1 MTYSPLHNIWLS
13 INQRSIICLILV
25 VLTVSFAKAQ
35 DIKVKYIGADSASDI
50 YIEKSKPTSN
60 FSDVVTAKQFA
71 KNWLT
76 SMHNEGY
83 LAASLDTFS
92 LDSNIITT
100 YLYLGQQYQW
110 AQLSYNKTAVNWLN
124 ESGINHHLINDKPI
138 RPKAF
143 QSIVNRL
150 LTYGEN
156 HGFPFATV
164 QLDSTELGAD
174 GGLKAQLVVY
184 QNRYFEF
191 DTISVIGDAPI
202 SKAFLYQYLGF
213 SPKEAY
219 NEKLVVKLREKI
231 AKLPFTTITANPRIS
246 FAGQKVRITLYLK
259 HRKTDQADGIVGFAP
274 NTTGNSNNLLITGE
288 VNLALQNMLRRGIG
302 YDLHWKSF
310 AARSQQLKMNGQI
323 PYLFKNPIG
332 LDGNFEYVKLDT
344 QFFTLKTKL
353 GVRYLF
359 EGTDYLKIYVQNAQ
373 SALIFADTASVRIS
387 KTIPIRNPVRTTS
400 YGLQIL
406 RSRLDNPLNPRKG
419 FKLAMDGNIGTR
431 NVMKDIRID
440 QVEFTN
446 SNNDRYSV
454 YDSIKLKS
462 LQAEFTYDASFFVPI
477 GKKSTAV
484 GLISGKQLITE
495 SVFINDLYRYGGTKS
510 LRGFNEESLL
520 ANSYTMVGLEY
531 RYILGENAFFQLF
544 VNAAYMEDKSN
555 IQKGLVT
562 DIPYGFGAGVHL
574 DVNSGI
580 LSLAYALGSE
590 QGNGIKLS
598 QAKIHFGIINYL

>member
-1 MTYSPLHNIWLS
+1 MKYIVSPHMFRLKHI
-13 INQRSIICLILV
+13 V
-25 VLTVSFAKAQ
+25 FTAFALFYGLNVTAQ
-35 DIKVKYIGADSASDI
+35 DVVVRYIGADSTSQEFI
-50 YIEKSKPTSN
+50 SKTKPTDRFQDEVS
-60 FSDVVTAKQFA
+60 AKQYV
-71 KNWLT
+71 KQLLT
-76 SMHNEGY
+76 KLHNDGF
-83 LAASLDTFS
+83 LAASFDS
-92 LDSNIITT
+92 IAVDSNALLAHLFI
-100 YLYLGQQYQW
+100 GRQYQW
-110 AQLSYNKTAVNWLN
+110 AHLTYNKTAQNWLN
-124 ESGINHHLINDKPI
+124 ETGMNHRLVSNKAIH
-138 RPKAF
+138 PKEF
-143 QSIVNRL
+143 QVIVNRL

-164 QLDSTELGAD
+164 QLDSMELLPD
-174 GGLKAQLVVY
+174 RSLHAQLVVH

-191 DTISVIGDAPI
+191 DTLSVVGDVKI

-213 SPKEAY
+213 SPADAY
-219 NEKLVVKLREKI
+219 NEKLVIKLREKI
-231 AKLPFTTITANPRIS
+231 AKLPFATIIANPRVS

-274 NTTGNSNNLLITGE
+274 NTTGNENGLLITGE
-288 VNLALQNMLRRGIG
+288 VNLALQNLLQRGIG

-332 LDGNFEYVKLDT
+332 LDGTFEYVKFDT

-359 EGTDYLKIYVQNAQ
+359 EGSDFLKLYVQNTQ
-373 SALIFADTASVRIS
+373 SALIHADTIAVRNT
-387 KTIPIRNPVRTTS
+387 KVLPIRNPVRTTS
-400 YGLQIL
+400 YGLQIQ
-406 RSRLDNPLNPRKG
+406 RNRLDNTLNPRKG
-419 FKLAMDGNIGTR
+419 FKLEMDGNVGTR
-431 NVMKDIRID
+431 NVLKDIRID
-440 QVEFTN
+440 QVLFTN
-446 SNNDRYSV
+446 DNNESYTV
-454 YDSIKLKS
+454 YDSVKLKS
-462 LQAEFTYDASFFVPI
+462 LQAEFAYSASFFVPI

-495 SVFINDLYRYGGTKS
+495 TVFVNDLYRYGGTRS

-531 RYILGENAFFQLF
+531 RYLLGENAFFQLF
-544 VNAAYMEDKSN
+544 VNAAYTEDKSN
-555 IQKGLVT
+555 TATGLVT

-574 DVNSGI
+574 DVNSGV

-590 QGNGIKLS
+590 QGNGIKFS

>member
-1 MTYSPLHNIWLS
+1 MLRLRYI
-13 INQRSIICLILV
+13 LILLV
-25 VLTVSFAKAQ
+25 FALNSTNGLAQ
-35 DIKVKYIGADSASDI
+35 NITVKYVGIDSNSVLH
-50 YIEKSKPTSN
+50 IEKTNPTN
-60 FSDVVTAKQFA
+60 KFSDEVTAKQYV

-76 SMHNEGY
+76 NIQNEGY
-83 LAASLDTFS
+83 IAASI
-92 LDSNIITT
+92 DSISIDSTT
-100 YLYLGQQYQW
+100 MIAYLYVGQQYQW
-110 AQLSYNKTAVNWLN
+110 AEISFNKTAENWLD
-124 ESGINHHLINDKPI
+124 ESGMNHRLLIDKAI
-138 RPKAF
+138 RPKTY
-143 QSIVNRL
+143 QSVVNRL

-164 QLDSTELGAD
+164 QLDSMELQPGSR
-174 GGLKAQLVVY
+174 LKAQLVVY

-191 DTISVIGDAPI
+191 DTIAVVGDAKI

-213 SPKEAY
+213 VPQDAY

-231 AKLPFTTITANPRIS
+231 AKLPFTTITASPRIN
-246 FAGQKVRITLYLK
+246 FAGNKVRLTLYLK

-274 NTTGNSNNLLITGE
+274 NTTGSENGLLITGE
-288 VNLALQNMLRRGIG
+288 VNLALQNLLQRGIG

-332 LDGNFEYVKLDT
+332 LDGTFEYVKFDT

-359 EGTDYLKIYVQNAQ
+359 EGTDYLKLYVQNTQ
-373 SALIFADTASVRIS
+373 SALIYADTAAVRNS

-400 YGLQIL
+400 YGLQIQ
-406 RSRLDNPLNPRKG
+406 RRKLDNPLNPRKG
-419 FKLAMDGNIGTR
+419 FQLDLDGNVGTR
-431 NVMKDIRID
+431 NVLKDIRID
-440 QVEFTN
+440 QVVFTN
-446 SNNDRYSV
+446 SSNEQYTV

-462 LQAEFTYDASFFVPI
+462 LQAEFAYSASFFIPI

-484 GLISGKQLITE
+484 GLISGKQLLTE
-495 SVFINDLYRYGGTKS
+495 TVFVNDLYRYGGTRS

-531 RYILGENAFFQLF
+531 RYLLGENAFFQLF
-544 VNAAYMEDKSN
+544 VNAAYTEDKSN
-555 IQKGLVT
+555 TETGLVT

-590 QGNGIKLS
+590 QGNGIKFS